1 MRRVYWERWLC
12 GEIGSRSL
20 RRLQLFEVLDQSWCP
35 RAVRHG
41 ATDCLEAI
49 TSRADIYQP
58 VQGEFFRAID
68 DCGAQRVVDLCSG
81 GGGPWLS
88 TGWRTALAQHAPLT
102 VILTDKFPSDAL
114 PARLGPDANVRCVDY
129 SVDAARVPES
139 LGGFRTIFSS
149 FHHFPDAVA
158 RDVLGDAVRSGEGF
172 AMAEVTSR
180 TLRAFATI
188 LLMPVIAWVLTPRMR
203 PFRWSRLVLTYL
215 VPLIPLVVLWDGLVS
230 CCRTRTPQELLEL
243 ARSFSEY
250 EWMAGYASG
259 RWLAPVYL
267 IGRPKVLVAEN

>member
-1 MRRVYWERWLC
+1 M
-12 GEIGSRSL
+12 
-20 RRLQLFEVLDQSWCP
+20 
-35 RAVRHG
+35 RHG

-49 TSRADIYQP
+49 ISRADIYRP
-58 VQGEFFRAID
+58 VQAEIFRAIR

-88 TGWRTALAQHAPLT
+88 AGWRAALVHHAPLT
-102 VILTDKFPSDAL
+102 VVLTDKFPSDVL
-114 PARLGPDANVRCVDY
+114 PARLGKDSALSSVDF
-129 SVDAARVPES
+129 SVDAVQVPEA
-139 LGGFRTIFSS
+139 LRGFRTIFSS
-149 FHHFPDAVA
+149 FHHFPDRVA
-158 RDVLGDAVRSGEGF
+158 REVLGDAVRCGDGF

-188 LLMPVIAWVLTPRMR
+188 CLMPIFAWVLTPRIR
-203 PFRWSRLVLTYL
+203 PFRWSRLLLTYL

-230 CCRTRTPQELLEL
+230 CCRTRTPEELLDL
-243 ARSFSEY
+243 TRGLPEY

-267 IGRPKVLVAEN
+267 IGWPKLV